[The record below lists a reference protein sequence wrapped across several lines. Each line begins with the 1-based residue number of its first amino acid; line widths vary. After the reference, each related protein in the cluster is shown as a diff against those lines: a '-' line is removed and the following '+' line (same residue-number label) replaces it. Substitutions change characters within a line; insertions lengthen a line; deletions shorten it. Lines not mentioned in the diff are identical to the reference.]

1 MTAPWLVWLDVTV
14 ELVVERQVYMAET
27 NEAADEALKAYINPV
42 TGGPDGCGWKIGQ
55 LPDHKRL
62 RHVLDRLRHASYIK
76 RAQQLLLSASI

>member
-1 MTAPWLVWLDVTV
+1 MTAPWFVWLDMTV

-42 TGGPDGCGWKIGQ
+42 TDGCGWKIGQ

-62 RHVLDRLRHASYIK
+62 RHVLDRLRHVSYIK